1 MRERRGTR
9 ARSHAPPKRRR
20 RHTPPAP
27 TIPRRDED
35 TLEATSDS
43 QMEQPVQLSRH
54 AGDTARQ
61 LAWHALY
68 DVCVATS
75 PAAAGAAARGQHDEL
90 LRAAPRRAAA
100 FKNAASIFFCVRGRA
115 KLLEVMP
122 TPPLVTAA
130 KTPTASNAALISGGT
145 SAAGAAVAAR
155 LVVFC
160 FLVAGMLGVDQKKKG
175 RRPAAALHNQK
186 SPSPGCPRG
195 RVLRSNA

>member
-1 MRERRGTR
+1 M
-9 ARSHAPPKRRR
+9 
-20 RHTPPAP
+20 
-27 TIPRRDED
+27 
-35 TLEATSDS
+35 
-43 QMEQPVQLSRH
+43 VQS
-54 AGDTARQ
+54 
-61 LAWHALY
+61 AWHMLRITG
-68 DVCVATS
+68 DCATTL
-75 PAAAGAAARGQHDEL
+75 PTAAAAVGRGQHVVEA

-160 FLVAGMLGVDQKKKG
+160 FLVAGMLGVGQKKKG